1 MCDYRFKCVHMGSHH
16 VVYNKEIIMEEF
28 TFFCLGMGVALSM
41 FLAMFGVVYGINKL
55 MGEDYDL

>member
-1 MCDYRFKCVHMGSHH
+1 MCNYRRKW
-16 VVYNKEIIMEEF
+16 VYLGINNALHDKEIIMEEF

-41 FLAMFGVVYGINKL
+41 FLAMFGIVYGINKL

>member
-1 MCDYRFKCVHMGSHH
+1 MVNHNVEH
-16 VVYNKEIIMEEF
+16 KEIIMEEF

-41 FLAMFGVVYGINKL
+41 FLAMAGVVYGINKV